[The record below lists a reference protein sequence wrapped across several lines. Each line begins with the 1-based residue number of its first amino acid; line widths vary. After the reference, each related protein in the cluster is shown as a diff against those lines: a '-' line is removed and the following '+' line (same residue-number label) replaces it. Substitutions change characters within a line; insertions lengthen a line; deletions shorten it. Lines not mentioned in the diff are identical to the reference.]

1 MWLFLTGAQH
11 QTMKPPSDL
20 CHLDPF
26 ENEAW
31 SIIKFPEEQHAR
43 WHPGPAWLACSEQ
56 IITLQYQSQE
66 ISSTYAITKMG
77 EENRT
82 LR

>member
-1 MWLFLTGAQH
+1 MGLFLPDAQPR
-11 QTMKPPSDL
+11 TLKLPSDL

-31 SIIKFPEEQHAR
+31 SIIKFPGEQRAR

-66 ISSTYAITKMG
+66 ISSTYAITKTG

>member
-1 MWLFLTGAQH
+1 MGLFLTGAQRR
-11 QTMKPPSDL
+11 TMKPPSDL

-31 SIIKFPEEQHAR
+31 SIIKFPEEQRAR

-77 EENRT
+77 RRT
-82 LR
+82 GH